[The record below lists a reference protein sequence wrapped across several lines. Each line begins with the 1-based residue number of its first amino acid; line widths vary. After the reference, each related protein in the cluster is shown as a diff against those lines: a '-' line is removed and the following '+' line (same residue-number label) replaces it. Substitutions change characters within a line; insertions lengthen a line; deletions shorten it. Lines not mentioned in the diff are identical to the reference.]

1 MNRARILAATALLA
15 ITALPAC
22 NGLHT
27 PTAAE
32 QGAKKMEQIGN
43 KASAIARRVAF
54 SPEAVAKTIV
64 TEGGE
69 TKELAQTLLAPAE
82 AAKELR
88 TLANEVAGAGATDAQ
103 RRDAKVLASRM
114 RRDALMLDLMDLE
127 RISQIQG
134 GLARQIEERIAAIRS
149 VEASGDLRAEELA
162 AAWVAGAQGAKTS
175 FDGMIA
181 EEAKRA
187 DDAKAEL
194 KPLDAVVTEKSQ
206 EAESLDIEI
215 QGLRAQ
221 AATSPPSK
229 ALPLM
234 LDARAKLDQAQNL
247 RTAVSQAES
256 DAEPHRSTVRV
267 AEKATAGNEAME
279 SFLSDRMNE
288 ASKAQEGAKS
298 RAGAAR
304 KRVMELAGEA
314 AGLAKEFAAI
324 QADLYQPALK
334 SVSENFGTG
343 DLASKN
349 PTDAAMIS
357 LAKARLSG
365 IQVDGIY
372 QAMIIATAT
381 PAAGG
386 SPDSGQ
392 LDSMR
397 ASRDT
402 LTASAKASLIEAR
415 DALSG
420 VDGASA
426 KPIVAAIER
435 MATTLGVDITKPA
448 APAAPAGDDAKS
460 DAAATPADPG
470 ATPADPSAAPAEG
483 SPAASPGTP
492 EAAPGGDGAAPA
504 PAEKPADAP
513 ADPAP
518 AQDEPNK

>member
-32 QGAKKMEQIGN
+32 QGAKKMAKSSA
-43 KASAIARRVAF
+43 KARALASRITF
-54 SPEAVAKTIV
+54 SPDAVAKTLAV
-64 TEGGE
+64 EGGE
-69 TKELAQTLLAPAE
+69 AKELAQTLLAPAE

-103 RRDAKVLASRM
+103 RRDAKVLATRM

-162 AAWVAGAQGAKTS
+162 AARVKGAQGAKAS

-181 EEAKRA
+181 DEEKRA
-187 DDAKAEL
+187 DDAKGEL
-194 KPLDAVVTEKSQ
+194 KPLDAAVTEKSQ
-206 EAESLDIEI
+206 EAESLDVEIE
-215 QGLRAQ
+215 GLRAQ
-221 AATSPPSK
+221 AATSAPSK

-234 LDARAKLDQAQNL
+234 LDARAKLDQAQDL
-247 RTAVSQAES
+247 RVAVSQADR
-256 DAEPHRSTVRV
+256 DAEPFRSTVRV
-267 AEKATAGNEAME
+267 AEKATAGNDSMG
-279 SFLSDRMNE
+279 SFLSGRIDE
-288 ASKAQEGAKS
+288 ASKAQDGAKA

-314 AGLAKEFAAI
+314 AGLAKEFAAV

-334 SVSENFGTG
+334 SVTENFEGG
-343 DLASKN
+343 DVASKN
-349 PTDAAMIS
+349 STDAAMMS
-357 LAKARLSG
+357 LAKARFAG
-365 IQVDGIY
+365 IQIDGID
-372 QAMIIATAT
+372 QGLIIA
-381 PAAGG
+381 AAAQGAG
-386 SPDSGQ
+386 ASG
-392 LDSMR
+392 
-397 ASRDT
+397 ASGAVEAMKADREK

-420 VDGASA
+420 VEGSSA
-426 KPIVAAIER
+426 KPVMAAINQ
-435 MATTLGVDITKPA
+435 MATTLGVDISKPA
-448 APAAPAGDDAKS
+448 APAAPAEDAPS
-460 DAAATPADPG
+460 PDAPADANAAPAVPAEG
-470 ATPADPSAAPAEG
+470 APASDPAAGGAAPAEQ
-483 SPAASPGTP
+483 
-492 EAAPGGDGAAPA
+492 
-504 PAEKPADAP
+504 PADAP

>member
-1 MNRARILAATALLA
+1 MNRARILAATTLLA

-32 QGAKKMEQIGN
+32 QGAKKMAQSSA
-43 KASAIARRVAF
+43 KARALASRITF
-54 SPEAVAKTIV
+54 SPDAVAKTLPV
-64 TEGGE
+64 EGGE
-69 TKELAQTLLAPAE
+69 AKELAQTLLAPAE

-103 RRDAKVLASRM
+103 RRDAKLLATRM

-162 AAWVAGAQGAKTS
+162 AARVKGAQGAKAS

-181 EEAKRA
+181 DEEKRA
-187 DDAKAEL
+187 DDAKGEL
-194 KPLDAVVTEKSQ
+194 KPLDAAVTEKSQ
-206 EAESLDIEI
+206 EAESLDVEI

-221 AATSPPSK
+221 AATSAPSK

-234 LDARAKLDQAQNL
+234 LDARAKLDQAQDL
-247 RTAVSQAES
+247 RVAVSQADR
-256 DAEPHRSTVRV
+256 DAEPYRSTVRV
-267 AEKATAGNEAME
+267 AEKATAGNDSMG
-279 SFLSDRMNE
+279 SFLSGRIDE
-288 ASKAQEGAKS
+288 ASKAQDGAKA

-314 AGLAKEFAAI
+314 AGLAKEFAAV

-334 SVSENFGTG
+334 SVTENFEGG
-343 DLASKN
+343 DVASKN
-349 PTDAAMIS
+349 STDAAMMS
-357 LAKARLSG
+357 LAKARFAG
-365 IQVDGIY
+365 IQIDGID
-372 QAMIIATAT
+372 QGLIIA
-381 PAAGG
+381 AAAQGAG
-386 SPDSGQ
+386 ASG
-392 LDSMR
+392 
-397 ASRDT
+397 ASGAMEAMKADREK

-420 VDGASA
+420 VEGSSA
-426 KPIVAAIER
+426 KPVMAAINQ

-448 APAAPAGDDAKS
+448 AAPAPAEEAAKPDAPADANAAPTDA
-460 DAAATPADPG
+460 P
-470 ATPADPSAAPAEG
+470 AAPAEG
-483 SPAASPGTP
+483 APADAPAA
-492 EAAPGGDGAAPA
+492 DGAAPA
-504 PAEKPADAP
+504 AKPADAP

>member
-32 QGAKKMEQIGN
+32 QGAKKMAKSSA
-43 KASAIARRVAF
+43 KARALASRITF
-54 SPEAVAKTIV
+54 SPDAVAKTLPV
-64 TEGGE
+64 EGGE
-69 TKELAQTLLAPAE
+69 ARELAQTLLAPAE

-88 TLANEVAGAGATDAQ
+88 TLATEVAGAGATDAQ
-103 RRDAKVLASRM
+103 RRDAKVLATRM

-134 GLARQIEERIAAIRS
+134 SLARQIEERIAAIRS

-162 AAWVAGAQGAKTS
+162 AARVKGAQGAKAS

-181 EEAKRA
+181 DEEKRA
-187 DDAKAEL
+187 DDAKGEL
-194 KPLDAVVTEKSQ
+194 KPLDAAVAEKSQ
-206 EAESLDIEI
+206 EAESLDVEI

-221 AATSPPSK
+221 AATSAPSK

-234 LDARAKLDQAQNL
+234 LDARAKLDQAQDL
-247 RTAVSQAES
+247 RVAVSQADR
-256 DAEPHRSTVRV
+256 DAEPYRSTVRV
-267 AEKATAGNEAME
+267 AEMATAGNDSMG
-279 SFLSDRMNE
+279 SFLSGRIDE
-288 ASKAQEGAKS
+288 ASKAQDGAKA

-314 AGLAKEFAAI
+314 AGLAKEFAAV

-334 SVSENFGTG
+334 SVTENFEGG
-343 DLASKN
+343 DVASKN
-349 PTDAAMIS
+349 STDAAMMS
-357 LAKARLSG
+357 LAKARFAG
-365 IQVDGIY
+365 IQMDGID
-372 QAMIIATAT
+372 QGLIIAAAAQ
-381 PAAGG
+381 AAGA
-386 SPDSGQ
+386 SG
-392 LDSMR
+392 
-397 ASRDT
+397 ASGAVEAMKADREK

-420 VDGASA
+420 VEGSSA
-426 KPIVAAIER
+426 KPVMAAINQ

-448 APAAPAGDDAKS
+448 A
-460 DAAATPADPG
+460 
-470 ATPADPSAAPAEG
+470 
-483 SPAASPGTP
+483 
-492 EAAPGGDGAAPA
+492 APA
-504 PAEKPADAP
+504 PAEDGAKPDAPADANAAPAVPAEGAPADAPAADGAVPAEQPADAP

>member
-32 QGAKKMEQIGN
+32 QGAKKMAKSSA
-43 KASAIARRVAF
+43 KARALASRITF
-54 SPEAVAKTIV
+54 SPDAVAKTLPV
-64 TEGGE
+64 EGGE
-69 TKELAQTLLAPAE
+69 AKELAQTLLAPAE

-103 RRDAKVLASRM
+103 RRDAKLLATRM

-162 AAWVAGAQGAKTS
+162 AARVKGAQGAKAS

-181 EEAKRA
+181 DEEKRA
-187 DDAKAEL
+187 DDAKSEL
-194 KPLDAVVTEKSQ
+194 KPLDAAVTEKSQ
-206 EAESLDIEI
+206 EAESLDVEIE
-215 QGLRAQ
+215 GLRAQ
-221 AATSPPSK
+221 AATSAPSK

-234 LDARAKLDQAQNL
+234 LDARAKLDQAQDL
-247 RTAVSQAES
+247 RVAVSQADR
-256 DAEPHRSTVRV
+256 DAEPYRSTVRV
-267 AEKATAGNEAME
+267 AEKATAGNDSMG
-279 SFLSDRMNE
+279 SFLSGRIDE
-288 ASKAQEGAKS
+288 ASKAQDGAKA

-314 AGLAKEFAAI
+314 AGLAKEFAAV

-334 SVSENFGTG
+334 SVTENFEGG
-343 DLASKN
+343 DVASKN
-349 PTDAAMIS
+349 STDAAMMS
-357 LAKARLSG
+357 LAKARFAG
-365 IQVDGIY
+365 IQIDGVDQGL
-372 QAMIIATAT
+372 IIAAAAQ
-381 PAAGG
+381 AAGA
-386 SPDSGQ
+386 SG
-392 LDSMR
+392 
-397 ASRDT
+397 ASGAVEAMTADREK

-420 VDGASA
+420 VEGSSA
-426 KPIVAAIER
+426 KPVMAAINQ

-448 APAAPAGDDAKS
+448 APAAPAEDAPTP
-460 DAAATPADPG
+460 DAPAD
-470 ATPADPSAAPAEG
+470 ANAAPADAPAVPAEG
-483 SPAASPGTP
+483 APASDPAA
-492 EAAPGGDGAAPA
+492 DGAAPA
-504 PAEKPADAP
+504 EQPADAP

>member
-15 ITALPAC
+15 VTALPAC

-32 QGAKKMEQIGN
+32 QGAKKMAQSSA
-43 KASAIARRVAF
+43 KARALASRITF
-54 SPEAVAKTIV
+54 SPDAVAKTLPV
-64 TEGGE
+64 EGGE
-69 TKELAQTLLAPAE
+69 ARELAQTLLAPAE

-103 RRDAKVLASRM
+103 RRDAKVLATRM

-134 GLARQIEERIAAIRS
+134 GLARRIEERIAAIRS

-162 AAWVAGAQGAKTS
+162 AARVKGAQGAKAS

-181 EEAKRA
+181 DEEKRA
-187 DDAKAEL
+187 DEAKGEL
-194 KPLDAVVTEKSQ
+194 KPLDAAVTEKSQ
-206 EAESLDIEI
+206 EAESLDVEI

-221 AATSPPSK
+221 AATSAPSK

-234 LDARAKLDQAQNL
+234 LDARAKLDQAQDL
-247 RTAVSQAES
+247 RVAVSQADR

-267 AEKATAGNEAME
+267 AEKATAGNDSMG
-279 SFLSDRMNE
+279 SFLSGRIDE
-288 ASKAQEGAKS
+288 ASKAQDGAKA

-314 AGLAKEFAAI
+314 AGLAKEFAAV

-334 SVSENFGTG
+334 SVTENFEGG
-343 DLASKN
+343 DVASKN
-349 PTDAAMIS
+349 STDAAMMS
-357 LAKARLSG
+357 LAKARFAG
-365 IQVDGIY
+365 IQVDGID
-372 QAMIIATAT
+372 QGLIIAAAAQ
-381 PAAGG
+381 AAGA
-386 SPDSGQ
+386 SG
-392 LDSMR
+392 
-397 ASRDT
+397 ASGAVEAMKADREK

-420 VDGASA
+420 VEGSSA
-426 KPIVAAIER
+426 KPVMAAINQ
-435 MATTLGVDITKPA
+435 MATTLGIDISKPA
-448 APAAPAGDDAKS
+448 APAAPAEEAAKPDA
-460 DAAATPADPG
+460 PAD
-470 ATPADPSAAPAEG
+470 ANAAPADAPAVPAEG
-483 SPAASPGTP
+483 APADAPAA
-492 EAAPGGDGAAPA
+492 DGAAPA
-504 PAEKPADAP
+504 AKPADAP

>member
-32 QGAKKMEQIGN
+32 QGAKKMAKSSA
-43 KASAIARRVAF
+43 KARALASRITF
-54 SPEAVAKTIV
+54 SPDAVAKTLPV
-64 TEGGE
+64 EGGE
-69 TKELAQTLLAPAE
+69 AKELAQTLLAPAE

-103 RRDAKVLASRM
+103 RRDAKLLATRM

-162 AAWVAGAQGAKTS
+162 AARVKGAQGAKAS

-181 EEAKRA
+181 DEEKRA
-187 DDAKAEL
+187 DDAKGEL
-194 KPLDAVVTEKSQ
+194 KPLDAAVTEKSQ
-206 EAESLDIEI
+206 EAESLDVEIE
-215 QGLRAQ
+215 GLRAQ
-221 AATSPPSK
+221 AATSAPSK

-234 LDARAKLDQAQNL
+234 LDARAKLDQAQDL
-247 RTAVSQAES
+247 RVAVSQADR
-256 DAEPHRSTVRV
+256 DAEPYRSTVRV
-267 AEKATAGNEAME
+267 AEKATAGNDSMG
-279 SFLSDRMNE
+279 SFLSGRIDE
-288 ASKAQEGAKS
+288 ASKAQDGAKA

-314 AGLAKEFAAI
+314 AGLAKEFAAV

-334 SVSENFGTG
+334 SVTENFEGG
-343 DLASKN
+343 DVASKN
-349 PTDAAMIS
+349 STDAAMMS
-357 LAKARLSG
+357 LAKARFAG
-365 IQVDGIY
+365 IQIDGID
-372 QAMIIATAT
+372 QGLIIAAAAQ
-381 PAAGG
+381 AAGA
-386 SPDSGQ
+386 SG
-392 LDSMR
+392 
-397 ASRDT
+397 ASGAVEAMTADREK

-420 VDGASA
+420 VEGSSA
-426 KPIVAAIER
+426 KPVMAAINQ

-448 APAAPAGDDAKS
+448 APAAPAEDAPTP
-460 DAAATPADPG
+460 DAPAD
-470 ATPADPSAAPAEG
+470 ANAAPADAPAVPAEG
-483 SPAASPGTP
+483 APASDPAA
-492 EAAPGGDGAAPA
+492 DGAAPA
-504 PAEKPADAP
+504 EQPADAP

>member
-32 QGAKKMEQIGN
+32 QGAKKMAKSSA
-43 KASAIARRVAF
+43 KARALASRITF
-54 SPEAVAKTIV
+54 SPDAVAKTLPV
-64 TEGGE
+64 EGGE
-69 TKELAQTLLAPAE
+69 ARELAQTLLAPAE

-88 TLANEVAGAGATDAQ
+88 TLATEVAGAGATDAQ
-103 RRDAKVLASRM
+103 RRDAKVLATRM

-134 GLARQIEERIAAIRS
+134 SLARQIEERIAAIRS

-162 AAWVAGAQGAKTS
+162 AARVKGAQGAKAS

-181 EEAKRA
+181 DEEKRA
-187 DDAKAEL
+187 DDAKGEL
-194 KPLDAVVTEKSQ
+194 KPLDAAVAEKSQ
-206 EAESLDIEI
+206 EAESLDVEI

-221 AATSPPSK
+221 AATSAPSK

-234 LDARAKLDQAQNL
+234 LDARAKLDQAQDL
-247 RTAVSQAES
+247 RVAVSQADR
-256 DAEPHRSTVRV
+256 DAEPYRSTVRV
-267 AEKATAGNEAME
+267 AEMATAGNDSMG
-279 SFLSDRMNE
+279 SFLSGRIDE
-288 ASKAQEGAKS
+288 ASKAQDGAKA

-314 AGLAKEFAAI
+314 AGLAKEFAAV

-334 SVSENFGTG
+334 SVTENFEGG
-343 DLASKN
+343 DVASKN
-349 PTDAAMIS
+349 STDAAMMS
-357 LAKARLSG
+357 LAKARFAG
-365 IQVDGIY
+365 IQLDGID
-372 QAMIIATAT
+372 QGLIIA
-381 PAAGG
+381 AAVQGAG
-386 SPDSGQ
+386 ASG
-392 LDSMR
+392 
-397 ASRDT
+397 ASGAVEAMKADREK

-420 VDGASA
+420 VEGSSA
-426 KPIVAAIER
+426 KPVMAAINQ

-448 APAAPAGDDAKS
+448 A
-460 DAAATPADPG
+460 
-470 ATPADPSAAPAEG
+470 
-483 SPAASPGTP
+483 
-492 EAAPGGDGAAPA
+492 APA
-504 PAEKPADAP
+504 PAEDGAKPDAPADANAAPAVPAEGAPADAPAADGAVPAEQPADAP

>member
-32 QGAKKMEQIGN
+32 QGAKKMAKSSA
-43 KASAIARRVAF
+43 KARALASRITF
-54 SPEAVAKTIV
+54 SPDAVAKTLPV
-64 TEGGE
+64 EGGE
-69 TKELAQTLLAPAE
+69 AKELAQTLLAPAE

-103 RRDAKVLASRM
+103 RRDAKVLATRM

-162 AAWVAGAQGAKTS
+162 AARVKGAQGAKAS

-181 EEAKRA
+181 DEEKRA
-187 DDAKAEL
+187 DDAKGEL
-194 KPLDAVVTEKSQ
+194 KPLDAAVTEKSQ
-206 EAESLDIEI
+206 EAESLDVEIE
-215 QGLRAQ
+215 GLRAQ
-221 AATSPPSK
+221 AATSAPSK

-234 LDARAKLDQAQNL
+234 LDARAKLDQAQDL
-247 RTAVSQAES
+247 RVAVSQADR
-256 DAEPHRSTVRV
+256 DAEPYRSTVRV
-267 AEKATAGNEAME
+267 AEKATAGNDSMG
-279 SFLSDRMNE
+279 SFLSGRIDE
-288 ASKAQEGAKS
+288 ASKAQDGAKA

-314 AGLAKEFAAI
+314 AGLAKEFAAV

-334 SVSENFGTG
+334 SVTENFEGG
-343 DLASKN
+343 DVASKN
-349 PTDAAMIS
+349 STDAAMMS
-357 LAKARLSG
+357 LAKARFAG
-365 IQVDGIY
+365 IQIDGID
-372 QAMIIATAT
+372 QGLIIAAAAQ
-381 PAAGG
+381 AAGA
-386 SPDSGQ
+386 SG
-392 LDSMR
+392 
-397 ASRDT
+397 ASGAVEAMTADREK

-420 VDGASA
+420 VEGSSA
-426 KPIVAAIER
+426 KPVMAAINQ
-435 MATTLGVDITKPA
+435 MATTLGVDISKPA
-448 APAAPAGDDAKS
+448 APAAPAEDAPS
-460 DAAATPADPG
+460 PDAN
-470 ATPADPSAAPAEG
+470 AAPAVPAEG
-483 SPAASPGTP
+483 ARASDPAA
-492 EAAPGGDGAAPA
+492 DGAAPA
-504 PAEKPADAP
+504 EQPADAP

>member
-32 QGAKKMEQIGN
+32 QGAKKMAKSSA
-43 KASAIARRVAF
+43 KARALASRITF
-54 SPEAVAKTIV
+54 SPDAVAKTLPV
-64 TEGGE
+64 EGGE
-69 TKELAQTLLAPAE
+69 AKELAQTLLAPAE

-88 TLANEVAGAGATDAQ
+88 ALANEVAGAGATDAQ
-103 RRDAKVLASRM
+103 RRDAKLLATRM

-162 AAWVAGAQGAKTS
+162 AARVKGAQGAKAS

-181 EEAKRA
+181 DEEKRA
-187 DDAKAEL
+187 DDAKGEL
-194 KPLDAVVTEKSQ
+194 KPLDAAVTEKSQ
-206 EAESLDIEI
+206 EAESLDVEIE
-215 QGLRAQ
+215 GLRAQ
-221 AATSPPSK
+221 AATSAPSK

-234 LDARAKLDQAQNL
+234 LDARAKLDQAQDL
-247 RTAVSQAES
+247 RVAVSQADR
-256 DAEPHRSTVRV
+256 DAEPYRSTVRV
-267 AEKATAGNEAME
+267 AEKATAGNDSMG
-279 SFLSDRMNE
+279 SFLSGRIDE
-288 ASKAQEGAKS
+288 ASKAQDGAKA

-314 AGLAKEFAAI
+314 AGLAKEFAAV

-334 SVSENFGTG
+334 SVTENFEGG
-343 DLASKN
+343 DVASKN
-349 PTDAAMIS
+349 STDAAMMS
-357 LAKARLSG
+357 LAKARFAG
-365 IQVDGIY
+365 IQIDGID
-372 QAMIIATAT
+372 QGLIIAAAAQ
-381 PAAGG
+381 AAGA
-386 SPDSGQ
+386 SG
-392 LDSMR
+392 
-397 ASRDT
+397 ASGAVEAMTADREK

-420 VDGASA
+420 VEGSSA
-426 KPIVAAIER
+426 KPVMAAINQ

-448 APAAPAGDDAKS
+448 APAAPAEDAPTP
-460 DAAATPADPG
+460 DAPAD
-470 ATPADPSAAPAEG
+470 ANAAPADAPAVPAEG
-483 SPAASPGTP
+483 APASDPAA
-492 EAAPGGDGAAPA
+492 DGAAPA
-504 PAEKPADAP
+504 EQPADAP

>member
-32 QGAKKMEQIGN
+32 QGAKKMAQSSA
-43 KASAIARRVAF
+43 KARALASRITF
-54 SPEAVAKTIV
+54 SPDAVAKTLPV
-64 TEGGE
+64 EGGE
-69 TKELAQTLLAPAE
+69 AKELAQTLLAPAE

-103 RRDAKVLASRM
+103 RRDAKALATRM

-162 AAWVAGAQGAKTS
+162 AARVKGAQGAKAS

-181 EEAKRA
+181 DEEKRA
-187 DDAKAEL
+187 DDAKGEL
-194 KPLDAVVTEKSQ
+194 KPLDAAVTEKSQ
-206 EAESLDIEI
+206 EAESLDVEIE
-215 QGLRAQ
+215 GLRAQ
-221 AATSPPSK
+221 AATSAPSK

-234 LDARAKLDQAQNL
+234 LDARAKLDQAQDL
-247 RTAVSQAES
+247 RVAVSQADR
-256 DAEPHRSTVRV
+256 DAEPYRSTVRV
-267 AEKATAGNEAME
+267 AEKATAGNDSMG
-279 SFLSDRMNE
+279 SFLSGRIDE
-288 ASKAQEGAKS
+288 ASKAQDGAKA

-314 AGLAKEFAAI
+314 AGLAKEFAAV

-334 SVSENFGTG
+334 SVTENFEGG
-343 DLASKN
+343 DVASKN
-349 PTDAAMIS
+349 STDAAMMS
-357 LAKARLSG
+357 LAKARFAG
-365 IQVDGIY
+365 IQIDGID
-372 QAMIIATAT
+372 QGLIIAAAAQ
-381 PAAGG
+381 AAGA
-386 SPDSGQ
+386 SG
-392 LDSMR
+392 
-397 ASRDT
+397 ASGAVEAMKADREK

-420 VDGASA
+420 VEGSSA
-426 KPIVAAIER
+426 KPVMAAINQ

-448 APAAPAGDDAKS
+448 APAAPAEDAPS
-460 DAAATPADPG
+460 PDAPAD
-470 ATPADPSAAPAEG
+470 ANAAPADAPAVPAEG
-483 SPAASPGTP
+483 APASDPAA
-492 EAAPGGDGAAPA
+492 DGAAPA
-504 PAEKPADAP
+504 EQPADAP

>member
-32 QGAKKMEQIGN
+32 QGAKKMAKSSA
-43 KASAIARRVAF
+43 KARALASRITF
-54 SPEAVAKTIV
+54 SPDAVAKTLPV
-64 TEGGE
+64 EGGE
-69 TKELAQTLLAPAE
+69 AKELAQTLLAPAE

-103 RRDAKVLASRM
+103 RRDAKVLATRM

-162 AAWVAGAQGAKTS
+162 AARVKGAQGAKAS

-181 EEAKRA
+181 DEEKRA
-187 DDAKAEL
+187 DDAKGEL
-194 KPLDAVVTEKSQ
+194 KPLDAAVTEKSQ
-206 EAESLDIEI
+206 EAESLDVEIE
-215 QGLRAQ
+215 GLRAQ
-221 AATSPPSK
+221 AATSAPSK

-234 LDARAKLDQAQNL
+234 LDARAKLDQAQDL
-247 RTAVSQAES
+247 RVAVSQADR
-256 DAEPHRSTVRV
+256 DAEPYRSTVRV
-267 AEKATAGNEAME
+267 AEKATAGNDSMV
-279 SFLSDRMNE
+279 SFLSGRIDE
-288 ASKAQEGAKS
+288 ASKAQDGAKA

-314 AGLAKEFAAI
+314 AGLAKEFAAV

-334 SVSENFGTG
+334 SVTENFEGG
-343 DLASKN
+343 DVASKN
-349 PTDAAMIS
+349 STDAAMMS
-357 LAKARLSG
+357 LAKARFAG
-365 IQVDGIY
+365 IQIDGIA
-372 QAMIIATAT
+372 QGLIIAAAAQ
-381 PAAGG
+381 AAGA
-386 SPDSGQ
+386 SG
-392 LDSMR
+392 
-397 ASRDT
+397 ASGAVEAMKADREK

-420 VDGASA
+420 VEGSSA
-426 KPIVAAIER
+426 KPVMAAINQ

-448 APAAPAGDDAKS
+448 APAAPAEDAPS
-460 DAAATPADPG
+460 PDAPAD
-470 ATPADPSAAPAEG
+470 ASAAPADAPAVPAEG
-483 SPAASPGTP
+483 APASDPAA
-492 EAAPGGDGAAPA
+492 DGAAPA
-504 PAEKPADAP
+504 EQPADAP

>member
-32 QGAKKMEQIGN
+32 QGAKKMAKSSA
-43 KASAIARRVAF
+43 KARALASRITF
-54 SPEAVAKTIV
+54 SPDAVAKTLPV
-64 TEGGE
+64 EGGE
-69 TKELAQTLLAPAE
+69 AKELAQTLLAPAE

-103 RRDAKVLASRM
+103 RRDAKLLATRM

-162 AAWVAGAQGAKTS
+162 AARVKGAQGAKAS

-181 EEAKRA
+181 DEEKRA
-187 DDAKAEL
+187 DDAKGEL
-194 KPLDAVVTEKSQ
+194 KPLDAAVTEKSQ
-206 EAESLDIEI
+206 EAESLDVEIE
-215 QGLRAQ
+215 GLRAQ
-221 AATSPPSK
+221 AATSAPSK

-234 LDARAKLDQAQNL
+234 LDARAKLDQAQDL
-247 RTAVSQAES
+247 RVAVSQADR
-256 DAEPHRSTVRV
+256 DAEPYRSTVRV
-267 AEKATAGNEAME
+267 AEKATAGNDSMG
-279 SFLSDRMNE
+279 SFLSGRIDE
-288 ASKAQEGAKS
+288 ASKAQDGAKA

-314 AGLAKEFAAI
+314 AGLAKEFAAV

-334 SVSENFGTG
+334 SVTENFEGG
-343 DLASKN
+343 DVASKN
-349 PTDAAMIS
+349 STDAAMMS
-357 LAKARLSG
+357 LAKARFAG
-365 IQVDGIY
+365 IQIDGID
-372 QAMIIATAT
+372 QGLIIAAAAQ
-381 PAAGG
+381 AAGA
-386 SPDSGQ
+386 SG
-392 LDSMR
+392 
-397 ASRDT
+397 ASGAVEAMKADREK

-420 VDGASA
+420 VEGSSA
-426 KPIVAAIER
+426 KPVMAAINQ
-435 MATTLGVDITKPA
+435 MATTLGVDISKPA
-448 APAAPAGDDAKS
+448 APAAPAEDAPS
-460 DAAATPADPG
+460 PDAPAD
-470 ATPADPSAAPAEG
+470 ANAAPADAPAVPAEG
-483 SPAASPGTP
+483 APASDPAA
-492 EAAPGGDGAAPA
+492 DGAAPA
-504 PAEKPADAP
+504 EQPADAP